1 MGILFLLVFALAGR
15 PAETVAAE
23 QGAGF
28 VAGESCPPAHG
39 QSETRVRNLLS
50 SPLLPEM
57 AARFNIGTASAS
69 DVRLLTNRGDLETC
83 RALWNAL
90 ASSGTELS
98 AEDRVTFYRS
108 GDTFFVPISRSRR
121 PGTPGAIQL
130 DGYSSLDVYDA
141 EFRLVGRFG
150 A

>member
-15 PAETVAAE
+15 SAETVAAE

-28 VAGESCPPAHG
+28 VAGENCPPAHA

-121 PGTPGAIQL
+121 PGTPAAIHL